1 MLVPLGEALVRQRR
15 LGGMIGLALTNY
27 AFIESAVAN
36 RHLAHVRSYN
46 ACHRSI
52 ADPYLVG
59 KLMKS
64 AFRLASQYEQC
75 NTIIS

>member
-1 MLVPLGEALVRQRR
+1 MRQRR

-46 ACHRSI
+46 ACRRSI
-52 ADPYLVG
+52 ADPRPYLVG
-59 KLMKS
+59 KLMKL
-64 AFRLASQYEQC
+64 AFRLESQC
-75 NTIIS
+75 TIIS